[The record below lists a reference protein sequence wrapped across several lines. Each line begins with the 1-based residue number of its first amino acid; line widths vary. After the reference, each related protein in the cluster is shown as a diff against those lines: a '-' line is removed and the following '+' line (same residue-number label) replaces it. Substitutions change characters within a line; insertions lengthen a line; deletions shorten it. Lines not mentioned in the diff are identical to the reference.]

1 MRTGSNTCSGSGPSK
16 ARPALAPQGLT
27 REAYSSLGAWGVYL
41 LARPRVSREVA
52 RQLALGWEGDLLE
65 AFSFGAQQTALSWT
79 IELATEA
86 DATLLADVLAPQTQL
101 RALPSGAQVRVLAT
115 SDELPPALLAAAQA
129 Q

>member
-1 MRTGSNTCSGSGPSK
+1 
-16 ARPALAPQGLT
+16 
-27 REAYSSLGAWGVYL
+27 L